1 MGARGVPS
9 GPMGAV
15 GDVANSLAQFSGGA
29 CRGARAAAQA
39 QHSRFV
45 WGIRAAYAPEHRWG
59 SQAVLPP
66 RSCRPRQLRSGP
78 HRAWCLSVGGW
89 RSVRMRRAKPHHPV
103 RARPSQRVCIS
114 RRCSSAHGG
123 SCLLLHPSARWE
135 RVGRRRVLAMPEQI
149 VKATTRTRQCAAVDH
164 PWVLASIFGFPL
176 APSTLAP
183 LPPVGLGDL
192 GHSQESVPVSVP
204 APVRPVTEAM
214 LDTIR
219 IETYIVFYLTF
230 CMASLPSLG
239 GACTRSHTD
248 MLRFTHTPQ
257 LSSLHAMYT
266 RVGHLFLHG
275 PGCNKR
281 ACTSVV
287 DLATRLY
294 LF

>member
-183 LPPVGLGDL
+183 LPPV
-192 GHSQESVPVSVP
+192 
-204 APVRPVTEAM
+204 
-214 LDTIR
+214 
-219 IETYIVFYLTF
+219 
-230 CMASLPSLG
+230 
-239 GACTRSHTD
+239 
-248 MLRFTHTPQ
+248 
-257 LSSLHAMYT
+257 
-266 RVGHLFLHG
+266 
-275 PGCNKR
+275 
-281 ACTSVV
+281 
-287 DLATRLY
+287 
-294 LF
+294 